1 MKLVI
6 KPNETTIVN
15 QVIKRGSF
23 LQNLRIK
30 EYLDIFMIILFQ
42 IVLCD
47 LIFYKDY
54 GHHFVYL
61 KDALFY
67 ISF

>member
-47 LIFYKDY
+47 LMFYKDY
-54 GHHFVYL
+54 DHHFVYL